1 MRSVSLNHLPQDNKN
16 HTLFIHTTI
25 SREGGGGTKCHGS
38 KYTAHIHTV
47 PVQQFKVFTC
57 RHLQYCLFWYIWQ
70 RRSYKN
76 WLTLIF
82 WTPQPNPTH
91 KQPTINGHIIN
102 HFHQI
107 NQTSPYLTM
116 LKVPPITSSLI
127 IHTELNQEV
136 DMQRYIFLITYDV
149 LVSGKM
155 AGYYMMS
162 MMVTCITCFNDILW
176 TSTRDL
182 WSRWWIVR

>member
-1 MRSVSLNHLPQDNKN
+1 MSRVQVYSSYTHRASPTVQSFHLSTSSILLILIYLTTQVIQKLESINLNILDP
-16 HTLFIHTTI
+16 
-25 SREGGGGTKCHGS
+25 
-38 KYTAHIHTV
+38 
-47 PVQQFKVFTC
+47 
-57 RHLQYCLFWYIWQ
+57 
-70 RRSYKN
+70 
-76 WLTLIF
+76 
-82 WTPQPNPTH
+82 PNPTH

-116 LKVPPITSSLI
+116 FKVPPITSSLI

-155 AGYYMMS
+155 AGYYM
-162 MMVTCITCFNDILW
+162 VIP
-176 TSTRDL
+176 
-182 WSRWWIVR
+182 V

>member
-1 MRSVSLNHLPQDNKN
+1 MSRVQVYSSYTHRASPTVQSFHLSTSSILLILIYLTTQVIQKLVNLNILDPP
-16 HTLFIHTTI
+16 T
-25 SREGGGGTKCHGS
+25 
-38 KYTAHIHTV
+38 
-47 PVQQFKVFTC
+47 
-57 RHLQYCLFWYIWQ
+57 
-70 RRSYKN
+70 
-76 WLTLIF
+76 
-82 WTPQPNPTH
+82 QPNPTH

-162 MMVTCITCFNDILW
+162 MMVTCITCFNDIL
-176 TSTRDL
+176 
-182 WSRWWIVR
+182 

>member
-16 HTLFIHTTI
+16 HILFIHTTI
-25 SREGGGGTKCHGS
+25 SREGGVLNVTGPSIQLIYTTCQSNSS
-38 KYTAHIHTV
+38 KFSLATSSI
-47 PVQQFKVFTC
+47 
-57 RHLQYCLFWYIWQ
+57 L
-70 RRSYKN
+70 
-76 WLTLIF
+76 LILA
-82 WTPQPNPTH
+82 TQVIQKLESINLNILDPPT
-91 KQPTINGHIIN
+91 QPTINGHIIN

-162 MMVTCITCFNDILW
+162 MMVTCITCFNDIL
-176 TSTRDL
+176 
-182 WSRWWIVR
+182 